1 MSFVTHWWHH
11 PQAYTIFPNLT
22 SISLQMLLLHTNHT
36 SNFRQHMDKVNTV
49 SEIGTTM
56 EQYVPPLMTLPLE
69 IRGHIYGY
77 VFTSKVH
84 PRTPKHRE
92 NPNMTYIL
100 PL

>member
-1 MSFVTHWWHH
+1 
-11 PQAYTIFPNLT
+11 
-22 SISLQMLLLHTNHT
+22 MLLLHTNHT
-36 SNFRQHMDKVNTV
+36 SIFRQHMDKVDTM
-49 SEIGTTM
+49 SDIGTTM

-69 IRGHIYGY
+69 IRRQMYGY

-92 NPNMTYIL
+92 KPNMRYVL